1 MDIYIEG
8 INGLMNNRR
17 NKNMITIYS
26 KSNCVKCT
34 YAKKYLTDKNVEF
47 QEIDVFENAEAL
59 QMLRD
64 EGYAELPVVDIKG
77 ERHSGFRPEILA
89 KVVN

>member
-26 KSNCVKCT
+26 KPNCVKCT
-34 YAKKYLTDKNVEF
+34 YAKKYLIDKNVEF

-64 EGYAELPVVDIKG
+64 EGRSEMPVVDING
-77 ERHSGFRPEILA
+77 ERHTGFRPDILA
-89 KVVN
+89 KVV